1 MGLLGAMEYGIV
13 SLLPTALVLVL
24 AIKTR
29 RTLESVLAGAIFAFL
44 IMDGVGFVQTLAE
57 VSLSVLRD
65 EDIAWIILVCAL
77 YGVFIALLVRSGGS
91 MAFGR
96 LLLARLQNK
105 RQSLLTT
112 WVLGLVIFLDD
123 YLNSLTVGATMKAVT
138 DRFKTS
144 RAMLAYVVDSTAAPL
159 CLLIPISSWGAYFAG
174 LLEKNAVATDGQ
186 GLNLFIESIP
196 YMFYP
201 IIAVLVVPLVVL
213 GVIPRLGAMAK
224 AEALAEETGELGI
237 SEDPSNEMEFGS
249 GGAGTFFIPIAA
261 LLFFTIFPVLS
272 LSPSVD
278 LLRGVIAGIIVTVA
292 YYASLRIMP
301 LSELFDTCT
310 NGIKIMVPVLAMLL
324 ALFVFVEANDRIG
337 LTDFVI
343 QAVKP
348 YMTATWLPVII
359 FITMSAVSFATGS
372 NWGVIAIAMPVA
384 FPLAEAYGVS
394 IPLVIGALL
403 SASGFGS
410 HACFYSDST
419 VLSAQGAGCDT
430 YQHAI
435 TQLPYAIL
443 SASIAAIC
451 FFIAPEVVESSAA
464 FVEWFGSTAL

>member
-1 MGLLGAMEYGIV
+1 MEYGIV
-13 SLLPTALVLVL
+13 SLLPTALVLAL

-29 RTLESVLAGAIFAFL
+29 RTLESVIAGAMLAFL
-44 IMDGVGFVQTLAE
+44 IMDGMGFVATLAE
-57 VSLSVLRD
+57 VSLTVLRD

-96 LLLARLQNK
+96 LLLTRLQNK

-174 LLEKNAVATDGQ
+174 LLEKNAVAVDGQ

-201 IIAVLVVPLVVL
+201 IIAVLVVPLVIL
-213 GVIPRLGAMAK
+213 GVIPRLGAMAS
-224 AEALAEETGELGI
+224 AEARAEEAGELGV

-249 GGAGTFFIPIAA
+249 GGAATFFIPIAA

-337 LTDFVI
+337 LTDYVI

-435 TQLPYAIL
+435 TQLPYAVL
-443 SASIAAIC
+443 SAVIASV
-451 FFIAPEVVESSAA
+451 FFFVAA
-464 FVEWFGSTAL
+464 LVM

>member
-1 MGLLGAMEYGIV
+1 MEYGIV
-13 SLLPTALVLVL
+13 SLLPTALVLAL
-24 AIKTR
+24 AIKTQ
-29 RTLESVLAGAIFAFL
+29 RTLESVVAGAIFAFL
-44 IMDGVGFVQTLAE
+44 IMDGMGFVESLAE

-105 RQSLLTT
+105 RQSLLAT

-174 LLEKNAVATDGQ
+174 LLEKNTVAADGQ

-196 YMFYP
+196 FMFYP

-213 GVIPRLGAMAK
+213 GIIPRLGAMAK
-224 AEALAEETGELGI
+224 AEALAEESGELGI

-261 LLFFTIFPVLS
+261 LLYFTIFPVLS

-278 LLRGVIAGIIVTVA
+278 LLRGVIAGIIVTLA

-337 LTDFVI
+337 LTDYVI

-435 TQLPYAIL
+435 TQLPYAVI
-443 SASIAAIC
+443 SAMIAALF
-451 FFIAPEVVESSAA
+451 FFIAAVMM
-464 FVEWFGSTAL
+464 

>member
-1 MGLLGAMEYGIV
+1 M
-13 SLLPTALVLVL
+13 
-24 AIKTR
+24 
-29 RTLESVLAGAIFAFL
+29 
-44 IMDGVGFVQTLAE
+44 
-57 VSLSVLRD
+57 
-65 EDIAWIILVCAL
+65 
-77 YGVFIALLVRSGGS
+77 
-91 MAFGR
+91 
-96 LLLARLQNK
+96 
-105 RQSLLTT
+105 TT

-123 YLNSLTVGATMKAVT
+123 YLNSLTVGATMKMVT
-138 DRFKTS
+138 DRFKAS

-174 LLEKNAVATDGQ
+174 LLEKNAVAADGQ
-186 GLNLFIESIP
+186 GLNLFIESLP

-201 IIAVLVVPLVVL
+201 IIAVLLVPLVIL

-261 LLFFTIFPVLS
+261 LLYFTIFPVFS
-272 LSPSVD
+272 LSPSVE

-301 LSELFDTCT
+301 LSELLDTCT

-324 ALFVFVEANDRIG
+324 ALFVFVEANGRIG

-348 YMTATWLPVII
+348 YMTATMLPVIV
-359 FITMSAVSFATGS
+359 FVTMSAVSFATGS

-384 FPLAEAYGVS
+384 FPLAQAYDVS

-419 VLSAQGAGCDT
+419 VLSAQGAGCNT
-430 YQHAI
+430 YQHAV
-435 TQLPYAIL
+435 TQLPYAL
-443 SASIAAIC
+443 IAAG
-451 FFIAPEVVESSAA
+451 IASVGFLFAA
-464 FVEWFGSTAL
+464 I